1 MFSWNAESG
10 TSIFW
15 PLIGLRKE
23 EIERVKVGRERE
35 VTDGEERVRK
45 RHGQLRFTGVKSH
58 CRAYLSESRESV
70 HEI

>member
-23 EIERVKVGRERE
+23 EIERVKVGERERGHRWRGE
-35 VTDGEERVRK
+35 SEEEARSAEIHWCQVT
-45 RHGQLRFTGVKSH
+45 
-58 CRAYLSESRESV
+58 LSGLPE
-70 HEI
+70 